1 MAVFNAN
8 DTTLRVLWSLDIK
21 SESIVDKG
29 NGNYT
34 FVIATKTREGQTA
47 SIVFPTSNIPA
58 GSTVVSATLS
68 ATATVKREQGTAT
81 KGYTFDDAATISLD
95 GTRISQSAFSKDI
108 TSKFANM
115 NGGTFTDITIPAS
128 YIAKYVQFNG
138 SASTVN
144 NNLVYSYSRLYG
156 NLDSTQLARLYLTDL
171 AITVV
176 YSGDSGGDT
185 PVTKWQKCEVYVCVP
200 VS

>member
-21 SESIVDKG
+21 SGSIVDKG
-29 NGNYT
+29 DGNYT
-34 FVIATKTREGQTA
+34 FVVATKTREGQNA
-47 SIVFPTSNIPA
+47 SIVFPTSEIPA
-58 GSTVVSATLS
+58 GSTVVNATLS

-95 GTRISQSAFSKDI
+95 GTRISQSAFSKNI

-115 NGGTFTDITIPAS
+115 NGGTFTDISIPAS
-128 YIAKYVQFNG
+128 YVAKYVQFNG
-138 SASTVN
+138 SATTVN
-144 NNLVYSYSRLYG
+144 NNLVYHYSHAYG
-156 NLDSTQLARLYLTDL
+156 TFDTYQLARLYLTNL
-171 AITVV
+171 AITVE
-176 YSGDSGGDT
+176 YSGGGGEVT
-185 PVTKWQKCEVYVCVP
+185 PATKWQKCEVYVCVP